1 MGLADRIGNG
11 TDLLDGA
18 GACAGRPRGLDA
30 LSGGRGL
37 SNPAEHPLAP
47 GQSGPGPELHRIAG
61 LVAGEAGWFGT
72 SAVLAGLR
80 PLVAA
85 AGGVQRCSV

>member
-1 MGLADRIGNG
+1 MGLADRLRGSAH
-11 TDLLDGA
+11 LLDGA
-18 GACAGRPRGLDA
+18 CACDGRPRRLDA

-47 GQSGPGPELHRIAG
+47 GQSGPGPEHHCG
-61 LVAGEAGWFGT
+61 TDLVARTAGGFGN

-80 PLVAA
+80 AVVAA
-85 AGGVQRCSV
+85 AGGFQRRSV